1 MLTRLK
7 RELLD
12 VEPEACLQRNLTDEW
27 LTWLAASADGMLE
40 NGNDLEADSSLVGAV
55 IVRILDAKLPE
66 RAAMIEVPLEEF
78 HAHVNRYWIELAFEE
93 VHRKT
98 DIKYNQATLET
109 ILTDREITTWKEE
122 KDDEEDS
129 SD

>member
-1 MLTRLK
+1 
-7 RELLD
+7 
-12 VEPEACLQRNLTDEW
+12 
-27 LTWLAASADGMLE
+27 MLE
-40 NGNDLEADSSLVGAV
+40 NGNDLEAGSPLVVAV

-78 HAHVNRYWIELAFEE
+78 HAHVNRYRIELAFEE

-98 DIKYNQATLET
+98 DIKYNQATLEI
-109 ILTDREITTWKEE
+109 ILTDREITIWKEE

>member
-1 MLTRLK
+1 M
-7 RELLD
+7 
-12 VEPEACLQRNLTDEW
+12 P
-27 LTWLAASADGMLE
+27 E
-40 NGNDLEADSSLVGAV
+40 NGNDLEADSSLVVAV
-55 IVRILDAKLPE
+55 IVRMLDAKLPE

-78 HAHVNRYWIELAFEE
+78 HAHVNRYRIELAFEE

-109 ILTDREITTWKEE
+109 IFTDREIATWKHEQG
-122 KDDEEDS
+122 DEEDS

>member
-12 VEPEACLQRNLTDEW
+12 VEPDACLPRNLTDEW
-27 LTWLAASADGMLE
+27 LTWLAASADGVLE
-40 NGNDLEADSSLVGAV
+40 NGNDLEADSSLVVAV

-66 RAAMIEVPLEEF
+66 RAAMIEVPLDEF
-78 HAHVNRYWIELAFEE
+78 HAHVNRYRIELAFEE